1 MGKSLSILALIMKTL
16 DDGKE
21 WVKQQE
27 NSATAEEG
35 ILKRSRST
43 LVIVPSARLLIFS
56 LESNMGLVTD
66 LFGQFLYTIG

>member
-16 DDGKE
+16 DDGRE

-66 LFGQFLYTIG
+66 LIGQFLYTIG